1 MSPVRATLLLGFVWG
16 LWHLPIYGPLAPLL
30 ITGLAFFYTYLYNK
44 PGSMWLAILMHATI
58 TPANDNLI
66 LMPRDVPGV
75 TDVVIFGTGV
85 AAQPLWL
92 T

>member
-44 PGSMWLAILMHATI
+44 PDSVRFAVLMHPV
-58 TPANDNLI
+58 TPATATSSSGRETC
-66 LMPRDVPGV
+66 PASPTSSSSGPGSLRSRS
-75 TDVVIFGTGV
+75 G
-85 AAQPLWL
+85 
-92 T
+92 